1 VSGFT
6 GWTVERWSLAVAAL
20 VTVAA
25 AVSMDVIADEHPTHT
40 LTLGLIAVVVAALRI
55 KLDGRYQG
63 LFSTVS
69 GALALQP
76 ALHATSEL
84 GSRPLADWDNESGPL
99 HVVLADGPTTAVQ
112 IIVTALVVVAVA
124 SCARIVEFLFG
135 TVYLP
140 LQLLLVGTPE
150 VVDAP
155 VESGIRSQHFASI
168 LQSCGWAILA
178 SRRGPPDFCEA

>member
-63 LFSTVS
+63 LFSTERII
-69 GALALQP
+69 
-76 ALHATSEL
+76 HA
-84 GSRPLADWDNESGPL
+84 
-99 HVVLADGPTTAVQ
+99 
-112 IIVTALVVVAVA
+112 
-124 SCARIVEFLFG
+124 AR
-135 TVYLP
+135 
-140 LQLLLVGTPE
+140 
-150 VVDAP
+150 
-155 VESGIRSQHFASI
+155 
-168 LQSCGWAILA
+168 
-178 SRRGPPDFCEA
+178 